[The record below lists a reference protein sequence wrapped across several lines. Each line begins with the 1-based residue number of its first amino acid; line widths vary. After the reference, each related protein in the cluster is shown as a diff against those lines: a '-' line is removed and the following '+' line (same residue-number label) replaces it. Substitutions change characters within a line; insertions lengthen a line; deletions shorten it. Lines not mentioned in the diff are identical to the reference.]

1 MTSRATLVELGG
13 AQAPLRRTP
22 AEEIGAPDRQAQFAA
37 SHAAGAHAFI
47 AELPEGYRTPIG
59 DGGYVLTQSQRLR
72 LAVARVL
79 ASDPRSV
86 LLDDP
91 TADLD
96 TAGEV
101 AVLPG
106 LEALIRGREVVVR
119 RASPAVHAVIARAAG
134 EGAGVLATRAGVLHP
149 SAPATAGLLPDPA
162 LPCLRHLLD
171 PHDMAPLLG
180 LTLDGAPTPD
190 VRVTSVRY
198 KPGDNV
204 VVQYSVATPGGWSTA
219 VAYAKGDSD
228 VVAKLDRGRN
238 RRLVERVRGR
248 TPSPEP
254 LGFLPEVS
262 ALVQWL
268 PLDVRLPLVS
278 EPGSR
283 LARRLAKRGL
293 EEGGDDEPE
302 LLRYWPRRRAVLRFG
317 PHVIKVYRD
326 AADFDAALRG
336 LRASGGLR
344 RVRTAPFEASVPT
357 QRATIQGLVPGH
369 SPSMW
374 PRSSEAAGVIL
385 AELHTDVALPL
396 PATTADDVLNKSA
409 VRADFVAAL
418 LPEMREEL
426 NSLLSEL
433 RVRAPSGL
441 PRVTSHGNFHAG
453 QLLADPEGMTL
464 IDMDRLCLAPA
475 AYDLA
480 SFSAHVAFGRPGDLE
495 LVNATLD
502 SLLEGYGARPPGLE
516 WFVANCLLRRAPV
529 PFRHQ
534 DEHWPEAVAS
544 LVGSA
549 RQALQ

>member
-1 MTSRATLVELGG
+1 
-13 AQAPLRRTP
+13 
-22 AEEIGAPDRQAQFAA
+22 
-37 SHAAGAHAFI
+37 
-47 AELPEGYRTPIG
+47 
-59 DGGYVLTQSQRLR
+59 
-72 LAVARVL
+72 
-79 ASDPRSV
+79 
-86 LLDDP
+86 
-91 TADLD
+91 
-96 TAGEV
+96 
-101 AVLPG
+101 
-106 LEALIRGREVVVR
+106 
-119 RASPAVHAVIARAAG
+119 
-134 EGAGVLATRAGVLHP
+134 
-149 SAPATAGLLPDPA
+149 
-162 LPCLRHLLD
+162 
-171 PHDMAPLLG
+171 
-180 LTLDGAPTPD
+180 
-190 VRVTSVRY
+190 
-198 KPGDNV
+198 
-204 VVQYSVATPGGWSTA
+204 
-219 VAYAKGDSD
+219 
-228 VVAKLDRGRN
+228 
-238 RRLVERVRGR
+238 
-248 TPSPEP
+248 
-254 LGFLPEVS
+254 
-262 ALVQWL
+262 
-268 PLDVRLPLVS
+268 
-278 EPGSR
+278 
-283 LARRLAKRGL
+283 
-293 EEGGDDEPE
+293 
-302 LLRYWPRRRAVLRFG
+302 
-317 PHVIKVYRD
+317 
-326 AADFDAALRG
+326 
-336 LRASGGLR
+336 
-344 RVRTAPFEASVPT
+344 
-357 QRATIQGLVPGH
+357 
-369 SPSMW
+369 MW

-433 RVRAPSGL
+433 TVRAPSGL